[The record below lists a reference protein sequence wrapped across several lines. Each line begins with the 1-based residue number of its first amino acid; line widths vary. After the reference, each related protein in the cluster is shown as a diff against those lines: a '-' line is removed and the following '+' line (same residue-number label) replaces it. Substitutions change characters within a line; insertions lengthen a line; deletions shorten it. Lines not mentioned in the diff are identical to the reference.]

1 MSADGNIN
9 EQFKMFKACKRMEAI
24 MNYLKEK
31 VSYLK
36 GLADGMQINDTTN
49 EGKLLKAIIDVL
61 DDVALA
67 VDDIEEVQEE
77 LSEQV
82 DEMDEDLAEIERLI
96 YDEDYECGCD
106 ECNEDDE
113 DEEVISEF
121 DCPHCGESVN
131 LADAFMKKDSVL
143 CPHCNKEIEIEWSCD
158 CEECEECEDDEDD
171 EDNEDD
177 QKD

>member
-1 MSADGNIN
+1 
-9 EQFKMFKACKRMEAI
+9 

-82 DEMDEDLAEIERLI
+82 DEMDEDLAEVESLI
-96 YDEDYECGCD
+96 YDEEY
-106 ECNEDDE
+106 EDD
-113 DEEVISEF
+113 DEECDCEECECEEEDVVAEF
-121 DCPHCGESVN
+121 DCPHCGETVN
-131 LADAFMKKDSVL
+131 MEDAYMKKDSVL
-143 CPHCNKEIEIEWSCD
+143 CPHCNKAIEIEWSCNCED
-158 CEECEECEDDEDD
+158 CEDFDQED
-171 EDNEDD
+171 
-177 QKD
+177 